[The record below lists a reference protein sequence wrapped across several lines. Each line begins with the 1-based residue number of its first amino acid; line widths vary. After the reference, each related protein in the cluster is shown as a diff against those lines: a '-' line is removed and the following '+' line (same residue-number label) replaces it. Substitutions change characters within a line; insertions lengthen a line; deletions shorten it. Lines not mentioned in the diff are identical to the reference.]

1 MAGAVGGAV
10 RRKSN
15 PVQLGYVDEQVTDKL
30 KDQVDFSTSKIG
42 GQPVRTV
49 LLTPLLLVCHVGYY
63 NRATSVFLKLSGQFL
78 MESYIIRKLFDDL
91 ILLAI

>member
-63 NRATSVFLKLSGQFL
+63 SRATGVPIELTGHMLT
-78 MESYIIRKLFDDL
+78 ESSIIRSYSMTN
-91 ILLAI
+91 